1 MLYQDIISPSRFQ
14 TAICCLVVGAITLF
28 LYLRC
33 THNPTTTQS
42 PTTTKTAKSSDGKSF
57 ISRNGLH
64 KVTTDASLMRSPC
77 IRPMQQNNNK
87 VDLKRPTQAKDNR
100 LVIRVVLTGGPCGGK
115 SSALERLT
123 KDAKAAGFDVLIAPE
138 TPTILFNSGVYL
150 PLPGTPENPELLQK
164 FQAGILDLQLQLER
178 TMTNIANKTGRP
190 TILILDRGMM
200 DGKAFCSPTQW
211 TNALNED
218 SPVRST
224 PLTEQYILQRYDA
237 IIHLE
242 TCAAKEETKQYY
254 KQVLLIQA
262 NGHKVLR
269 RETPEQ
275 SHEADKKL
283 FKAYSNHTKHVYV
296 PCGGS
301 FDDKLDLVSTAVLEV
316 AQAKYPLRR
325 INKLYTTSE

>member
-14 TAICCLVVGAITLF
+14 TAICCVVAGAFTIF

-42 PTTTKTAKSSDGKSF
+42 PTTTKTATSSDGKSLGKSF
-57 ISRNGLH
+57 ISRYGLH

-77 IRPMQQNNNK
+77 IRPMQQNNTK
-87 VDLKRPTQAKDNR
+87 VSLKRPTQAKDNR

-115 SSALERLT
+115 SSALERLL

-237 IIHLE
+237 VIHLE
-242 TCAAKEETKQYY
+242 TCAAKEETKKYY
-254 KQVLLIQA
+254 KQGEVEDDLG
-262 NGHKVLR
+262 NKVIR

-275 SHEADKKL
+275 AHAADIKL
-283 FKAYSNHTKHVYV
+283 FKAYSNHAKHVYV
-296 PCGGS
+296 PCGGD
-301 FDDKLDLVSTAVLEV
+301 FKDKLDHVSNAVLEV

-325 INKLYTTSE
+325 IN